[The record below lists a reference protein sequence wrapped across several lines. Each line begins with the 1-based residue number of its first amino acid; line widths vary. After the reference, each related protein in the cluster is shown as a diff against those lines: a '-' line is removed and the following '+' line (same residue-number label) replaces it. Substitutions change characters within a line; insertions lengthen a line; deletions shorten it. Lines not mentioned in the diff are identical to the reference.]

1 MRKRSPVAGI
11 YLLLVISCM
20 LLLPGC
26 SKKEPTERAEK
37 VMNVRAQPAQR
48 KAFRPFVEAIGT
60 LNPDEE
66 VVVSNEIGGILKSV
80 RVDEGTNVS
89 RGTILAVISDTDY
102 RLEVKRAEAA
112 LRQDEAT
119 LANTRLEYRRK
130 EALYREEL
138 VTKQQFDDVSTRLS
152 LAAAETEKAKATLSL
167 AGERVLKTGISS
179 PLNGVI
185 KEKKVSAGDY
195 VKEGTPLFAIIR
207 VDPLKLN
214 FSVNEQDVGKIKVG
228 QDVSFKVDTIPGRE
242 FAGKVNIVYPNLEE
256 RTRTLR
262 VEAIVPNRHR
272 LLKPGLFVKVTV
284 YTGEMKDIILVPLT
298 SLRYEEA
305 KTSLFVVEGDR
316 AREKEVKIGRKYG
329 ELLEIIEGLK
339 EKEMVVV
346 VGQNNLAEGV
356 KVNVA
361 R

>member
-1 MRKRSPVAGI
+1 MGKR
-11 YLLLVISCM
+11 LLVVGVCVVLICVFF
-20 LLLPGC
+20 LPGC
-26 SKKEPTERAEK
+26 GKKEATEK
-37 VMNVRAQPAQR
+37 VEKAINVRIQPAQKR
-48 KAFRPFVEAIGT
+48 AFRPFLETIGT
-60 LNPDEE
+60 LNPDED
-66 VVVSNEIGGILKSV
+66 VMVSSEIGGILRSV
-80 RVDEGTNVS
+80 RVDEGTDVFK
-89 RGTILAVISDTDY
+89 GMLLAAIGDTDY

-112 LRQDEAT
+112 LRQAEAT
-119 LANTRLEYRRK
+119 LANTRLEYQRK

-152 LAAAETEKAKATLSL
+152 LAAAEVEKARATLSL
-167 AGERVLKTGISS
+167 AGEKLSKTSISS

-195 VKEGTPLFAIIR
+195 VKDGTPLFEIIR

-214 FSVNEQDVGKIKVG
+214 FTVNEKDVGKIKVG
-228 QDVSFKVDTIPGRE
+228 QDVSFKIDTIPDRD
-242 FAGKVNIVYPNLEE
+242 FAGRVSIVYPNLEE
-256 RTRTLR
+256 RTRTLQ
-262 VEAIVPNRHR
+262 VEAMVPNRHR

-284 YTGEMKDIILVPLT
+284 YTGDLKDVIVVPITSIL
-298 SLRYEEA
+298 YEEA
-305 KTSLFVVEGDR
+305 KTSLFIVEGDR

-329 ELLEIIEGLK
+329 ELLEIVEGLQG
-339 EKEMVVV
+339 KEMVVV

>member
-1 MRKRSPVAGI
+1 MERR
-11 YLLLVISCM
+11 LLVVGVCVFLICVFF
-20 LLLPGC
+20 LPGC
-26 SKKEPTERAEK
+26 GNKEATERTEK
-37 VMNVRAQPAQR
+37 VMNVRIQSAQK

-60 LNPDEE
+60 LNPDED
-66 VVVSNEIGGILKSV
+66 VMVSSEIGGILRSV
-80 RVDEGTNVS
+80 RVDEGTEVS
-89 RGTILAVISDTDY
+89 RGMTLAMISDTDY

-112 LRQDEAT
+112 LRQAEAT
-119 LANTRLEYRRK
+119 LANTRLEYQRK

-152 LAAAETEKAKATLSL
+152 LAAAEMEKARATLSL
-167 AGERVLKTGISS
+167 AGEKLSKTSIYS

-195 VKEGTPLFAIIR
+195 VKDGTPLFEIIR

-214 FSVNEQDVGKIKVG
+214 FTVNEKDVGKIKVG
-228 QDVSFKVDTIPGRE
+228 QDVSFKIDTIPDKV
-242 FAGKVNIVYPNLEE
+242 FAGRVSIVYPHLEE
-256 RTRTLR
+256 RTRTLQ
-262 VEAIVPNRHR
+262 VEAKVPNSHR

-284 YTGEMKDIILVPLT
+284 YTGDLKDVIVVPITSIL
-298 SLRYEEA
+298 YEEA
-305 KTSLFVVEGDR
+305 KISLFIVEGDR

-329 ELLEIIEGLK
+329 ELLEIVEGLQG
-339 EKEMVVV
+339 KEMVVV